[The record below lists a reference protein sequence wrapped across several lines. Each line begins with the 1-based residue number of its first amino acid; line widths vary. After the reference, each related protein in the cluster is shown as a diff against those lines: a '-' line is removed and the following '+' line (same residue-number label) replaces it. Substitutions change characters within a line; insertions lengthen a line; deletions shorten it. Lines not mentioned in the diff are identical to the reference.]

1 MPGQCCNHSKQC
13 RNNVATNAV
22 LGLKLLACSA
32 GVFLGRANG
41 LLTKAH
47 AEKRAENGASQ
58 KERGRGREERREN
71 ACPKTLRKSETP
83 PN

>member
-41 LLTKAH
+41 LLTKPH

-58 KERGRGREERREN
+58 KERGRGRGERREN
-71 ACPKTLRKSETP
+71 ACPKNTAKMRNTP
-83 PN
+83 

>member
-58 KERGRGREERREN
+58 RSGVGGGEREEKTPAR
-71 ACPKTLRKSETP
+71 KTLRK
-83 PN
+83 

>member
-22 LGLKLLACSA
+22 GGLKLLACSA

-58 KERGRGREERREN
+58 KERGRGGGGGGRR
-71 ACPKTLRKSETP
+71 
-83 PN
+83 